1 MAKKVIIGINYG
13 SGHDSSAAIIA
24 DGKLIAI
31 GEEER
36 FTRKKHD
43 NLFPYK
49 SIEFCL
55 SEAGVKPEEVTH
67 ACIGWDK
74 WTHFGKKLL
83 FAFGGLKTASVWRR
97 LKFIRILVVMAM
109 EAEAKM
115 RQMFPNAKIYSVEHH
130 MAHAA
135 STYYTSDFD
144 ESAIISWDGRGEWS
158 TGFLAIAKGNNIKK
172 LKETYYPVS
181 YGMLY
186 TAFTHYLGFDSND
199 EYKVMGLSAYG
210 KPIMKDKVKSIVRF
224 SDKNVVDI
232 DLSYFQ
238 HPGFSFKTG
247 WGEKYFTEKLEQELG
262 PARRHWE
269 PINDRYENVAA
280 SLQQCYNEIGVE
292 VAKYLSK
299 QTNCK
304 NLCIT
309 GGVGLN
315 GVMNM
320 AIMKNSGFK
329 DFHFISAPD
338 DAGVGLGAALWVHHV
353 ILSNTKRIKLD
364 TPYWGIS
371 FSDEF
376 IRKEIENYR
385 YRNVIKLNDPAK
397 TAANLL
403 SKGYIIGWFQGRA
416 EFGPR
421 ALGNRSII
429 GDPRPAEFKDI
440 VNARIKFRE
449 EFRPF
454 APSVLAEYAHEYFD
468 LPGDSPYML
477 QICDVVEQKRSEIQ
491 AVTHVNGSARP
502 QTVRREVNPLYY
514 DLIKNFFEI
523 TGTPLI
529 LNTSFNVKG
538 EPIVN
543 SPSDALRCF
552 YATGLDYLIM
562 GNYLFHKNLDPNLEK
577 DLK

>member
-1 MAKKVIIGINYG
+1 MPKKIIIGINYG

-43 NLFPYK
+43 NSFPYK

-55 SEAGVKPEEVTH
+55 SQAGLKYEEVTH
-67 ACIGWDK
+67 ACIGWDE
-74 WTHFGKKLL
+74 WVHSGKRIAFL
-83 FAFGGLKTASVWRR
+83 FRDANPWGMWRR
-97 LKFIRILVVMAM
+97 LKFLRVLVLMAR
-109 EAEAKM
+109 EGKRRANVIF
-115 RQMFPNAKIYSVEHH
+115 QNAKIFSIEHH
-130 MAHAA
+130 IAHAA
-135 STYYTSDFD
+135 SVYFTSDFE

-158 TGFLAIAKGNNIKK
+158 TGILAYAKGNEIKK
-172 LKETYYPVS
+172 LKETFYPHS
-181 YGMLY
+181 LGMLY
-186 TAFTHYLGFDSND
+186 TAFTHYLGFSSND

-210 KPIMKDKVKSIVRF
+210 KPVFKDKINSIVRF
-224 SDKNVVDI
+224 SESNIINVNLD
-232 DLSYFQ
+232 YFQ
-238 HPGFSFKTG
+238 HPGYSDNAS
-247 WGEKYFTEKLEQELG
+247 WGENYYSQKLVSELG
-262 PARRHWE
+262 AARKEDE
-269 PINDRYENVAA
+269 PMNGRFENIAA
-280 SLQQCYNEIGVE
+280 SLQQCYNEIGVK
-292 VAKYLSK
+292 VAKYLSM

-320 AIMKNSGFK
+320 GIIKKSGFK
-329 DFHFISAPD
+329 NFHFISAPD
-338 DAGVGLGAALWVHHV
+338 DAGVALGAALWVNHNV
-353 ILSNTKRIKLD
+353 LNNTQRIKFNS
-364 TPYWGIS
+364 PYWGSS
-371 FSDEF
+371 FSNDL
-376 IRKEIENYR
+376 IKKEIENYR
-385 YRNVIKLNDPAK
+385 YKNIVELENPAK
-397 TAANLL
+397 TAAKLL
-403 SKGYIIGWFQGRA
+403 AKGYILGWFHGRA

-429 GDPRPAEFKDI
+429 ADPRPAEFKDI

-502 QTVRREVNPLYY
+502 QTVRREANPLYY
-514 DLIKNFFEI
+514 DLIRNFFEI

-529 LNTSFNVKG
+529 LNTSFNIKG

-562 GNYLFHKNLDPNLEK
+562 GNYLFHKNLNPNFEK

>member
-1 MAKKVIIGINYG
+1 MPRTIIIGINYG

-24 DGKLIAI
+24 DGELVAI

-43 NLFPYK
+43 NSFPVK

-55 SEAGVKPEEVTH
+55 SKAGIKPEEVTH

-74 WTHFGKKLL
+74 WAHLGKRLL
-83 FAFGGLKTASVWRR
+83 FAISGIKSGTMWRR
-97 LKFIRILVVMAM
+97 LKFIRVISVMAM
-109 EAEAKM
+109 EAEGKM
-115 RQMFPNAKIYSVEHH
+115 RQMFPNARIHSVEHH
-130 MAHAA
+130 IAHVA

-158 TGFLAIAKGNNIKK
+158 TGLLAIANGNKIKI

-210 KPIMKDKVKSIVRF
+210 KPNMKDKVKSIVRF
-224 SDKNVVDI
+224 SDENVVDI

-238 HPGFSFKTG
+238 HPGFSHKTG
-247 WGEKYFTEKLEQELG
+247 WGEKYFSKKLEMEFG
-262 PARRHWE
+262 PARSNGE
-269 PINDRYENVAA
+269 PINNHYEDVAA
-280 SLQQCYNEIGVE
+280 SLQQGYNKIGVE
-292 VAKYLSK
+292 VAANLQR
-299 QTNCK
+299 QTGAL

-338 DAGVGLGAALWVHHV
+338 DAGVGLGAALWVHHA
-353 ILSNTKRIKLD
+353 IQGNTKRIKLD

-371 FSDEF
+371 FSNDF
-376 IRKEIENYR
+376 IKKEIENYR
-385 YRNVIKLNDPAK
+385 YRNVIELNDPAK

-454 APSVLAEYAHEYFD
+454 APSVMAEYASRYFD

-477 QICDVVEQKRSEIQ
+477 QICDVVKEKRSEIQ

-514 DLIKNFFEI
+514 NLIKNFYEI

-543 SPSDALRCF
+543 SPSDAIRCF

-562 GNYLFHKNLDPNLEK
+562 GNYLFHKNLDPNFEK